1 MKQLP
6 SKAQALRLACRA
18 RTHTG
23 PTPGYAPG
31 YSQANLVVVPQQHAF
46 DFLLFCQR
54 NPRPCPVLEVTDPGD
69 PQPKETA
76 PGADLR
82 TDLPRYRIWRNGEVV
97 EEPTDLLGHWTE
109 DSVAFLLGC
118 SFTFEAAL
126 LEAGLPVRHIEQGK
140 NVPMYKTNIA
150 CQPAGRFSGPLV
162 VSMRPMTP
170 GQAIEATLICQR
182 FPQSHGAPI
191 HLGDPEAIGIGR
203 IDQPDEGDAVEI
215 RRGEIPV
222 FWACGVTPQAA
233 AKQAKLPWMATHAP
247 GQMFVTDLREQG

>member
-6 SKAQALRLACRA
+6 SKAQALRLSCRA

-109 DSVAFLLGC
+109 DSVAF
-118 SFTFEAAL
+118 
-126 LEAGLPVRHIEQGK
+126 V
-140 NVPMYKTNIA
+140 
-150 CQPAGRFSGPLV
+150 
-162 VSMRPMTP
+162 
-170 GQAIEATLICQR
+170 
-182 FPQSHGAPI
+182 
-191 HLGDPEAIGIGR
+191 
-203 IDQPDEGDAVEI
+203 
-215 RRGEIPV
+215 
-222 FWACGVTPQAA
+222 
-233 AKQAKLPWMATHAP
+233 
-247 GQMFVTDLREQG
+247 

>member
-1 MKQLP
+1 M
-6 SKAQALRLACRA
+6 
-18 RTHTG
+18 
-23 PTPGYAPG
+23 
-31 YSQANLVVVPQQHAF
+31 
-46 DFLLFCQR
+46 
-54 NPRPCPVLEVTDPGD
+54 
-69 PQPKETA
+69 
-76 PGADLR
+76 
-82 TDLPRYRIWRNGEVV
+82 V
-97 EEPTDLLGHWTE
+97 EEPTALLGHWTE

-215 RRGEIPV
+215 RRGEMPV

-247 GQMFVTDLREQG
+247 GHMFVTDLRE